1 MAEERLQ
8 KLMGQAGIAS
18 RRESEKMIRD
28 GRVKVNGRLAAK
40 VYCVPGS
47 PTIPCIGTIIHEHS
61 HCFRSKVPCLSSA

>member
-28 GRVKVNGRLAAK
+28 GRVKINGRIA
-40 VYCVPGS
+40 
-47 PTIPCIGTIIHEHS
+47 
-61 HCFRSKVPCLSSA
+61 SK